1 MDPVLAVYREFAPHA
16 ALQPYIRAVFSFIP
30 GAEDTRLS
38 RTRTSEFLAFGGNAT
53 CPPILADGHACL
65 SFTLGEVCHADG
77 RWRAAPTPY
86 AGHIVGATH
95 ADSSGVERPSMIG
108 AYFRAGGLPAFTSV
122 PVDEL
127 TDRVVR
133 VEDVLGPAAA
143 NVAARLAEASEAV
156 RIDALESL
164 LIERLREQRRPT
176 ASVDVAG
183 LAASI
188 EQSAGQVTVEQ
199 LAHEAGISRQHLT
212 RLFRERVGVTPKL
225 YARLARFQSGLA
237 YAGAG
242 EAADWVHAA
251 LALGYAD
258 QSHWIAEFKEFS
270 GLTPHR
276 FAARRWFHPFVERA
290 VRVQVRPPV
299 ARGYPSQGR
308 SRPSA
313 QRTTTAFIAS
323 SRKRSP
329 TGCPPRKSRR
339 SASDRR

>member
-1 MDPVLAVYREFAPHA
+1 MDPAFAVYREFVPHA

-38 RTRTSEFLAFGGNAT
+38 RTRTTEFLTFGGDVT

-77 RWRAAPTPY
+77 RWRAAPTRH
-86 AGHIVGATH
+86 AGHIVGALTH
-95 ADSSGVERPSMIG
+95 GDSSGVERPSMIG
-108 AYFRAGGLPAFTSV
+108 TYFRAGGLAAFTSV
-122 PVDEL
+122 PADEL

-164 LIERLREQRRPT
+164 LIERLRDQRRAT

-199 LAHEAGISRQHLT
+199 LAYEAGISRQHLT

-225 YARLARFQSGLA
+225 YARLARFQSSLV

-242 EAADWVHAA
+242 EPADGAHAA

-276 FAARRWFHPFVERA
+276 FAARGWFHPFVERA
-290 VRVQVRPPV
+290 VRVQMGPSSSLPGRP
-299 ARGYPSQGR
+299 RHRSETGR
-308 SRPSA
+308 A
-313 QRTTTAFIAS
+313 AFAAPAS
-323 SRKRSP
+323 H
-329 TGCPPRKSRR
+329 
-339 SASDRR
+339 